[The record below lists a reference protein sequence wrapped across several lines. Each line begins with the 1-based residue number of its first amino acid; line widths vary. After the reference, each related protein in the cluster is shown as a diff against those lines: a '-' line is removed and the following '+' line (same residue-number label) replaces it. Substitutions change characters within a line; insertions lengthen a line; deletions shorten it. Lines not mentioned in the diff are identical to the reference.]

1 MEQKINYKLKPE
13 LPIKYELG
21 LHRVLPSYPT
31 ETDFV
36 VDIIQ
41 YIIKVC
47 EIKNK
52 EFNPSDL
59 KFSAKTL
66 KYVFNENEVTP
77 GFKDK
82 LRIVIKKLMDAET
95 LVKKGEFLYINKAVF
110 NELYN

>member
-1 MEQKINYKLKPE
+1 MEQKINYKLKSD

-21 LHRVLPSYPT
+21 LHKVLPSYPT

-41 YIIKVC
+41 YIIRVC
-47 EIKNK
+47 ELKNK
-52 EFNPSDL
+52 DFNPADL

-66 KYVFNENEVTP
+66 KYVFNENEVTSD
-77 GFKDK
+77 FKDK
-82 LRIVIKKLMDAET
+82 LRVVIKKLMDSET
-95 LVKKGEFLYINKAVF
+95 LIKKGEFLYINQAVF

>member
-1 MEQKINYKLKPE
+1 MEPKISFKLKSE

-31 ETDFV
+31 ETDFM

-47 EIKNK
+47 EIKDKN
-52 EFNPSDL
+52 FNPADL

-66 KYVFNENEVTP
+66 KYVFNENEVTH

-82 LRIVIKKLMDAET
+82 LRIVIKNLMDAET

>member
-1 MEQKINYKLKPE
+1 MEQKINYKLKQD

-21 LHRVLPSYPT
+21 LHKVLPSYPT

-36 VDIIQ
+36 FDIIQ
-41 YIIKVC
+41 YIIRVC
-47 EIKNK
+47 ELKNK
-52 EFNPSDL
+52 EFNPADL

-77 GFKDK
+77 DFKDK
-82 LRIVIKKLMDAET
+82 LRLVIKKLMDSET
-95 LVKKGEFLYINKAVF
+95 LIKKGEFLYINQAVF

>member
-1 MEQKINYKLKPE
+1 MEQKISFKLKSE

-31 ETDFV
+31 ETDFMI
-36 VDIIQ
+36 DIIQ

-47 EIKNK
+47 EIKDK
-52 EFNPSDL
+52 SFNPSDL

-95 LVKKGEFLYINKAVF
+95 LIKRGEFLYINKAVF

>member
-1 MEQKINYKLKPE
+1 MDQKINYKLKPE

-66 KYVFNENEVTP
+66 KYVFNENEVTH

-82 LRIVIKKLMDAET
+82 LRIVIKNLMDAET

>member
-1 MEQKINYKLKPE
+1 MEQKINYKLKAD

-21 LHRVLPSYPT
+21 LHKVLPSYPT

-41 YIIKVC
+41 YIIRVC
-47 EIKNK
+47 ELKNK
-52 EFNPSDL
+52 DFNPTDL

-77 GFKDK
+77 DFKDK
-82 LRIVIKKLMDAET
+82 LRLVIKKLMDSET
-95 LVKKGEFLYINKAVF
+95 LIKKGEFLYINQAVF
-110 NELYN
+110 NELYI